1 MKLYLDLAVLLN
13 FSVDFLLLVGTNR
26 IAGYPWGW
34 KKCLLGAAVG
44 GLYGGLC
51 LVPGFSF
58 LGGTVWRV
66 VFLGLMGGLAYG
78 FHPTA
83 LRRILLT
90 VLLSLALGG
99 AVMGLGNRGF
109 FAVPAVA
116 GLVALAC
123 GLGFRNGGQE
133 LVEVELRRG
142 EKQVRLL
149 ALRDTGNTLTD
160 PVTGKSVL
168 VADAQSAETLLGLT
182 PAQLAD
188 PIGTL
193 ASGILPGL
201 RLIPYRAVG
210 VADGMLLAIRLEE
223 VRIGK
228 RKGEGLV
235 AFAPEGLGGN
245 GTYRALTGGM
255 A

>member
-1 MKLYLDLAVLLN
+1 
-13 FSVDFLLLVGTNR
+13 
-26 IAGYPWGW
+26 
-34 KKCLLGAAVG
+34 
-44 GLYGGLC
+44 
-51 LVPGFSF
+51 
-58 LGGTVWRV
+58 
-66 VFLGLMGGLAYG
+66 
-78 FHPTA
+78 
-83 LRRILLT
+83 
-90 VLLSLALGG
+90 
-99 AVMGLGNRGF
+99 MGLGNRGF

-116 GLVALAC
+116 GLVALTC
-123 GLGFRNGGQE
+123 GIGFRNGGQE

-182 PAQLAD
+182 RAQLAD
-188 PIGTL
+188 PVGTL

-210 VADGMLLAIRLEE
+210 VAGGMLLAIRMEG
-223 VRIGK
+223 VRIGN
-228 RKGEGLV
+228 RTGEQLV
-235 AFAPEGLGGN
+235 AFAPEGLGGD